1 MPVFNKDCSSFY
13 YRDGPQLFGV
23 SVSPGFSPAS
33 DLGQPPSQCMMEKSG
48 EEKRVMLWPN
58 IPAYTPPSVEEGHG
72 SMEQGVCTLVC
83 VCACTALYAR
93 ATKRLSKGTFFT
105 FRVVHRLNDPV
116 WLYNTHLSLLLLH
129 LAANDIG
136 STTEKERKGKRKRGE
151 WIWLT
156 FL

>member
-58 IPAYTPPSVEEGHG
+58 IPGYTPPSVEEEHG

-83 VCACTALYAR
+83 VCVCV
-93 ATKRLSKGTFFT
+93 
-105 FRVVHRLNDPV
+105 RVPHSMPEPPSD
-116 WLYNTHLSLLLLH
+116 
-129 LAANDIG
+129 
-136 STTEKERKGKRKRGE
+136 
-151 WIWLT
+151 
-156 FL
+156 